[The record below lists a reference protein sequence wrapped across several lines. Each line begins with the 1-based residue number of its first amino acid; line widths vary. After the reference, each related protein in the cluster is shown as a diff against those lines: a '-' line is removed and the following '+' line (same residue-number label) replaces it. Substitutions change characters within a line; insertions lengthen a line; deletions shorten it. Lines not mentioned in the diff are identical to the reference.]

1 MWPNIIKVTK
11 DRGHAKINI
20 PITLARETGIDKSE
34 YVLITKSANNKLEV
48 KRYDS
53 EKDIAEY
60 IQSDIDELNR
70 SS

>member
-1 MWPNIIKVTK
+1 MWPSIVKVTK
-11 DRGHAKINI
+11 YKSSSVINI
-20 PITLARETGIDKSE
+20 PIKLARETGIDKSE

-48 KRYDS
+48 KRYDN

-70 SS
+70 SA

>member
-1 MWPNIIKVTK
+1 MWPSIVKVTK
-11 DRGHAKINI
+11 YKSSSVINI
-20 PITLARETGIDKSE
+20 PIKLARETGIDKSE
-34 YVLITKSANNKLEV
+34 YVLITKLANNKLEV